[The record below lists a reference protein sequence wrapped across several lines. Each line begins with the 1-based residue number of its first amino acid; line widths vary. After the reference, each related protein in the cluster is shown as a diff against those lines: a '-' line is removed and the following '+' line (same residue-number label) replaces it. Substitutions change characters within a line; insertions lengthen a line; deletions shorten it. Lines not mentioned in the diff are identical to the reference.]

1 MKKKLL
7 IVVIVL
13 FAILAALL
21 LIINS
26 ADDDSSKGN
35 QSSSIVP
42 SENEKLELQFG
53 ELLSFIDNN
62 EGIAII
68 KAKIKPS
75 YNNEATI
82 NQNYFNIEHLI
93 KDNDFTKYNEI
104 QYWAVADMN
113 DGSESKVVSF
123 TINKDLIDR
132 ISNDNIVANELGDYL
147 DDLWIHPS
155 LR

>member
-13 FAILAALL
+13 FAILATLL

-26 ADDDSSKGN
+26 ADDDSSKGIQN
-35 QSSSIVP
+35 SSIVP

-123 TINKDLIDR
+123 TINKDLINR

>member
-26 ADDDSSKGN
+26 ADDDSSKGH

-132 ISNDNIVANELGDYL
+132 ISNDNIVANELDNYL

>member
-132 ISNDNIVANELGDYL
+132 ISNDNIVANELDNYL